1 MKKRAFSFSPLLQKT
16 SAAHHGA
23 LNQLELESMGVSP
36 DQVIDFS
43 SNINP
48 FGPPTI
54 VKEILPNV
62 ELSSYPDRNVIALRR
77 ALSNQLG
84 VDLNQIVVGN
94 GTSELIWLIA
104 FAFVQP
110 GDRIVAL
117 GPTFGEYQ
125 RCARLMGGQVIFVNA
140 CPEDQF
146 RLNFQEVNQALNA
159 NQPGLCFI
167 CNPNNPTGTIIP
179 LETIQSWAQMHP
191 DTGFIIDEAYLPFA
205 PRFQSAI
212 KLGLP
217 NIIVLCSMTKD
228 FSLAGVRLGFAV
240 GQEEHIDKIS
250 QIRPAWNVNSL
261 AQSAGLAVLN
271 QKHFVSESN
280 LKIRMEKE
288 KLVFELEELGFF
300 IPPSET
306 HYFIMEVGEAGNFR
320 SRLLRDHLIQVR
332 DCTSFGLPAYVRIS
346 TRKSEDNQQLISA
359 IKDMNS

>member
-1 MKKRAFSFSPLLQKT
+1 MKKRAFASSPLLQKT
-16 SAAHHGA
+16 TAAHHGA
-23 LNQLELESMGVSP
+23 LNYKELESIGVSP

-48 FGPPTI
+48 FGPPSI
-54 VKEILPNV
+54 VKEMLPNV
-62 ELSSYPDRNVIALRR
+62 ELSSYPDRDAIALCR
-77 ALSNQLG
+77 ALSHQIG
-84 VDLNQIVVGN
+84 VGLNQIVVGN
-94 GTSELIWLIA
+94 GASELIWLIA

-110 GDRIVAL
+110 GDRIVVL

-125 RCARLMGGQVIFVNA
+125 RCVSLMGGQVRFVNA
-140 CPEDQF
+140 CPEEQF
-146 RLNFQEVNQALNA
+146 NLDYREVDQALNA

-167 CNPNNPTGTIIP
+167 CNPSNPTGTIIP
-179 LETIQSWAQMHP
+179 LETIQSWAQMYP
-191 DTGFIIDEAYLPFA
+191 DTGFIVDEAYLPFA
-205 PRFQSAI
+205 PEFQSAI

-240 GQEEHIDKIS
+240 GPEEHIEKIS
-250 QIRPAWNVNSL
+250 QIRPAWNVNTL

-280 LKIRMEKE
+280 LKIRIEKE
-288 KLVFELEELGFF
+288 KFVSALEELGFS

-320 SRLLRDHLIQVR
+320 TRLLRDHLIQVR